1 VLPIGQRAPVRYRG
15 PGAVA
20 GCGLD
25 ATRGPCD
32 RRAAM
37 GFFDRF
43 RPSGARLTP
52 EQLRDQLF
60 DAVAARDAAVLA
72 KLCEVHE
79 EVVLAA
85 FAGWKRVPETF
96 RAPDRLGW
104 YGQGLIAVAQ
114 HFAQVRGRPELLQGL
129 VGPAQSNPLVGWQRA
144 LAEVQ
149 SLMKEHRYA
158 EAVPRLRTTL
168 EQTDGLQGS
177 GADAYRP
184 VTHGHLGQCLFQ
196 LADAD
201 AARAPTE
208 QALRL
213 CEAGGDDD
221 GVLAYLASLYEIHR
235 YRGDAGAAAD
245 CLDRRGAALER
256 LGRRVEAARCWR
268 QAAIVRAGEPLCRV
282 VVEIDGARWEV
293 ADAPAAPGRVQFV
306 FERNRIELQASAD
319 AVDSGTAAAQ
329 ARNLEAALEL
339 FRRAARADRFNPW
352 PSYHAGMALL
362 ESRRYAEAVESYQR
376 TEALAPG
383 WYHCRSDRWLAERL
397 AAGEV
402 DHAAFQALRQLVDGR
417 MTPDQAVALAE
428 ATLARC
434 ELGAVRL
441 ALGDALAKL
450 GRRAEAEAAYRQG
463 LAGADEPDVRTRL
476 LVALASAVGDRG
488 ERRKLLHA
496 AIELSG
502 NLVSAAVAAVMLAST
517 PGTN

>member
-1 VLPIGQRAPVRYRG
+1 MWCLDVPRG
-15 PGAVA
+15 A
-20 GCGLD
+20 
-25 ATRGPCD
+25 CD
-32 RRAAM
+32 RGAAM
-37 GFFDRF
+37 GILDRF
-43 RPSGARLTP
+43 RPSGGRLTP

-60 DAVAARDAAVLA
+60 DAVAARDAALLA
-72 KLCEVHE
+72 KLCEAHE
-79 EVVLAA
+79 DTVLAA
-85 FAGWKRVPETF
+85 FAGWKRVPEAF
-96 RAPDRLGW
+96 RTPDKVGW

-114 HFAQVRGRPELLQGL
+114 HFAQVRGQPELLQGL

-149 SLMKEHRYA
+149 VFMKEHRYA

-168 EQTDGLQGS
+168 EQTAGLQGT

-196 LADAD
+196 LGDAE

-213 CEAGGDDD
+213 CEIGGDDD
-221 GVLAYLASLYEIHR
+221 GVLAYLGNLYEIHR
-235 YRGDAGAAAD
+235 HRGDAGAAAD
-245 CLDRRGAALER
+245 CLDRRSAALER
-256 LGRRVEAARCWR
+256 RGRGGEAAHWR
-268 QAAIVRAGEPLCRV
+268 RQTAIVRSGEPLCRV

-293 ADAPAAPGRVQFV
+293 ADAPAAPGRVRFV
-306 FERNRIELQASAD
+306 FERNRIELQLSID
-319 AVDSGTAAAQ
+319 AVESGTAAAEGG
-329 ARNLEAALEL
+329 NLEAALEL
-339 FRRAARADRFNPW
+339 FRRAAEADRFNPW
-352 PSYHAGMALL
+352 PSYHTGTALL
-362 ESRRYAEAVESYQR
+362 ESRRYAEAAESYRR
-376 TEALAPG
+376 TEALASG

-441 ALGDALAKL
+441 ALGDALAKV
-450 GRRAEAEAAYRQG
+450 GRRAEAEASYRRG
-463 LAGADEPDVRTRL
+463 LAATDEPDTRTRL
-476 LVALASAVGDRG
+476 LVALANKADDRA

-502 NLVSAAVAAVMLAST
+502 NLVSAAMAAVMLAAT
-517 PGTN
+517 PGAN

>member
-1 VLPIGQRAPVRYRG
+1 
-15 PGAVA
+15 
-20 GCGLD
+20 
-25 ATRGPCD
+25 
-32 RRAAM
+32 M
-37 GFFDRF
+37 GIFDRF

-60 DAVAARDAAVLA
+60 DAVAARDAALLA
-72 KLCEVHE
+72 KLCGAHE
-79 EVVLAA
+79 DAVLAA
-85 FAGWKRVPETF
+85 FPGWKRVPEAF
-96 RAPDRLGW
+96 RTPDKVGW

-114 HFAQVRGRPELLQGL
+114 HFAQVRGYPELLHGL

-168 EQTDGLQGS
+168 EQTEGLQGT
-177 GADAYRP
+177 GANAYRP

-196 LADAD
+196 LGDAE

-221 GVLAYLASLYEIHR
+221 GVLAYLGNLYEIHR

-245 CLDRRGAALER
+245 CLDRRSAAVER
-256 LGRRVEAARCWR
+256 RGRGVEAARWRR

-282 VVEIDGARWEV
+282 VVEIDGATWEL
-293 ADAPAAPGRVQFV
+293 ADAPAAPGRARFV
-306 FERNRIELQASAD
+306 FERNRIELQPSTD
-319 AVDSGTAAAQ
+319 AVESGTAAAQ
-329 ARNLEAALEL
+329 GRNLEAALEL
-339 FRRAARADRFNPW
+339 FRRAAQADRYNPW
-352 PSYHAGMALL
+352 PSYHTGRALL
-362 ESRRYAEAVESYQR
+362 ESRRYTEAAESYRR

-383 WYHCRSDRWLAERL
+383 WHHCRSDRWLAERL

-402 DHAAFQALRQLVDGR
+402 DHAAFEALRQLSDGP

-441 ALGDALAKL
+441 ALGDAMVKL
-450 GRRAEAEAAYRQG
+450 GRRAEAEAAYRRG
-463 LAGADEPDVRTRL
+463 LAGTDEPDVRTRL

-502 NLVSAAVAAVMLAST
+502 NLVSAAMAAVMLASM
-517 PGTN
+517 PGAN